1 MSTKWLIGRPQLTL
15 YSGDK
20 PLATALELMH
30 NEGVSS
36 IPVLDAQNNVIGNI
50 SHNDVKV
57 CTSLVV

>member
-1 MSTKWLIGRPQLTL
+1 L
-15 YSGDK
+15 YSGDN